1 MRMVLS
7 DVRKKVSPH
16 VLAMAPPHVLATV
29 LPMVLAMV
37 LAMVPPHVQGI
48 LNEAFFYYL

>member
-16 VLAMAPPHVLATV
+16 VLTTVLQHVLA
-29 LPMVLAMV
+29 MG
-37 LAMVPPHVQGI
+37 PPHVQGI
-48 LNEAFFYYL
+48 LNEAFFYYF